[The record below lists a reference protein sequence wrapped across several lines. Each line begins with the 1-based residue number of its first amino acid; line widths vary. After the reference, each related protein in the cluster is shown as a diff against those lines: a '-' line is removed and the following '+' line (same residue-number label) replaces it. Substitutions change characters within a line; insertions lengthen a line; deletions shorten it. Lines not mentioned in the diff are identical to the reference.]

1 MKTYLIPLVPGP
13 TRIAPEVLGAY
24 QTDFGSAD
32 LESDFIELYQ
42 DTQNKLRK
50 IINTKNKFALM
61 TGEAMVVLWGALK
74 SCLMPGDKLLA
85 VATGVFGHGIA
96 YMARSIGCEV
106 EVVDFEY
113 NQSAD
118 VDRIEEAIKRIHPKM
133 VTIVHCETPSG
144 TINPVAQVGELI
156 KEHSVPLYFVDAVSS
171 AGGMELKIDDW
182 NIDLCL
188 IGSHKCLSAPPE
200 MGMVSLSDR
209 AWKIIDYIEYR
220 GYDALAPWGEAVD
233 HKWFPYTPSW
243 HATAAL
249 NKSCQLLL
257 SEGIKNVYKRHQ
269 KAAQYCR
276 KRIAEMGL
284 SLFPANENIASP
296 TVTAVKVP
304 NDLKWNFLN
313 AKLRARSMAVGG
325 SLGKLAGKV
334 FRIGH
339 MGQQA
344 NIDLLEHG
352 MDILE
357 YVLLYR

>member
-13 TRIAPEVLGAY
+13 TRIAPEVLGAF
-24 QTDFGSAD
+24 QADFGSAD
-32 LESDFIELYQ
+32 LEPDFIDLYQ

-50 IINTKNKFALM
+50 IICTNNKFALM

-113 NQSAD
+113 DQCASID
-118 VDRIEEAIKRIHPKM
+118 KIEEAIKRLHPKM

-144 TINPVAQVGELI
+144 TINPIEQIGELI
-156 KEHSVPLYFVDAVSS
+156 KKYSVPLYLVDAVSS
-171 AGGMELKIDDW
+171 AGGMELKVDDW
-182 NIDLCL
+182 NIDLCV
-188 IGSHKCLSAPPE
+188 IGSHKCFSAPPSV
-200 MGMVSLSDR
+200 GIVSVSER
-209 AWKIIDYIEYR
+209 AWKIIDYIEYH
-220 GYDALAPWGEAVD
+220 GYDALASWEEALEI
-233 HKWFPYTPSW
+233 KWFPYTPFW
-243 HATAAL
+243 HAISAL
-249 NKSCQLLL
+249 NKSCQMVLN
-257 SEGIKNVYKRHQ
+257 EGLKNVYKRHQ
-269 KAAQYCR
+269 KAAEYCR
-276 KRIAEMGL
+276 KRIVEMGL
-284 SLFPANENIASP
+284 TLFPVNEKIASP
-296 TVTAVKVP
+296 TVTAVKIP
-304 NDLKWNFLN
+304 MDIKWNFLN
-313 AKLRARSMAVGG
+313 AKLRARGMAVGG